1 MISKLLLNCANSTM
15 DNDKVYIEL
24 SFYSIRGPE
33 KPQDSKPVNWSVHV
47 DMKYT
52 VNKCIG
58 PYWSY
63 LYKDHQINENT
74 LPIYITGPCGNA
86 TWSDEWAN
94 SGVTSFV
101 NNFTGC
107 TKPPF
112 SLHTAAIGESNWWL
126 HNTTSV
132 SVASRVFTAATSP
145 LGMDTRRFHS
155 VNNSASSAEQWASSS
170 SFKTASK
177 KLTSCCPTEKFHL
190 KHKTIRKQ
198 ASVMTD

>member
-1 MISKLLLNCANSTM
+1 MTKSTLNSLFIASEVQ
-15 DNDKVYIEL
+15 K
-24 SFYSIRGPE
+24 

-47 DMKYT
+47 DKKYT

-63 LYKDHQINENT
+63 QYKDHQINENT

-132 SVASRVFTAATSP
+132 SVASRVFTAATTP

-155 VNNSASSAEQWASSS
+155 VNTSASSAEQWASSS